1 MTKNYLKDI
10 LNIASQV
17 LPFLTITVTFV
28 SLAYTYGHTLSALQ
42 VDHSCDLIRL
52 SCTYLP

>member
-1 MTKNYLKDI
+1 MTKNYLKGI
-10 LNIASQV
+10 LDIASQV

-42 VDHSCDLIRL
+42 IDHSCDLI
-52 SCTYLP
+52 SAAQSY